1 MCCIDSILNYD
12 ILWYKIEWFVDF
24 SATNNID
31 NLTTTCVI
39 IHDNLTCVDYHETI
53 RVYCSYICGA
63 RGLFSLFFYNYNKQ
77 NNTWMFGNA
86 KFISRV
92 EQDISLVRF
101 AHLRDILVNTR
112 NKFHIS
118 SHPGIILYLIQ
129 GEHFNATINIVP
141 LKKRIFL
148 AKKTTNLLS
157 KIHLSLKT

>member
-1 MCCIDSILNYD
+1 MIISHVSIIMKQLEFTAH
-12 ILWYKIEWFVDF
+12 IFVGQED
-24 SATNNID
+24 
-31 NLTTTCVI
+31 
-39 IHDNLTCVDYHETI
+39 
-53 RVYCSYICGA
+53 
-63 RGLFSLFFYNYNKQ
+63 NYNKQ

-101 AHLRDILVNTR
+101 AHLRDTLVNTR